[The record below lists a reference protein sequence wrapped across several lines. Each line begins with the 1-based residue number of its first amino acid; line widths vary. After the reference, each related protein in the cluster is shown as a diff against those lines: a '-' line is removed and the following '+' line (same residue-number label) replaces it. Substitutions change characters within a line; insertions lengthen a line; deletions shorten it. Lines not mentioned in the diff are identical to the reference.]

1 MYPLKRFQSVARS
14 LIDVSYDLT
23 SATPQFCLSLLPSV
37 NTSPTLTTLS
47 KLHRKIQT
55 SSRRWIR
62 DFIHA
67 DALIALLT
75 CTEAIL
81 HRHGS
86 SFYAAVLLYKCLACI
101 KELMNLQYGM
111 EAVINMGVDNTTCA
125 STLARVCHKTEH
137 QLVRKEIFQM
147 FSGIGMYNEKGYSLA
162 VQFLDVSKVLAK
174 KRHRFSLVVDEI
186 RANSAEMASG
196 AYLTV
201 LVGFINCLLSQPE
214 SLRERLN
221 VRFEFISKLWSS

>member
-1 MYPLKRFQSVARS
+1 MSIHTACFDMKKFRLVVRS
-14 LIDVSYDLT
+14 LLDGTYDLGPL
-23 SATPQFCLSLLPSV
+23 SSPDFCVQLLRLPTQASLS
-37 NTSPTLTTLS
+37 TLHAKLKQSDNQWLS
-47 KLHRKIQT
+47 N
-55 SSRRWIR
+55 
-62 DFIHA
+62 FI
-67 DALIALLT
+67 LEGGLVRLLT
-75 CTEAIL
+75 AIETPIERNRL
-81 HRHGS
+81 
-86 SFYAAVLLYKCLACI
+86 VMLKCLQCA
-101 KELMNLQYGM
+101 KELMNVQYGM

-125 STLARVCHKTEH
+125 STLARICHKAEH

-147 FSGIGMYNEKGYSLA
+147 VSGIGMYNEKGYSLA

-186 RANSAEMASG
+186 RANSGKLASG

-221 VRFEFISKLWSS
+221 VRFEFISKLCSS